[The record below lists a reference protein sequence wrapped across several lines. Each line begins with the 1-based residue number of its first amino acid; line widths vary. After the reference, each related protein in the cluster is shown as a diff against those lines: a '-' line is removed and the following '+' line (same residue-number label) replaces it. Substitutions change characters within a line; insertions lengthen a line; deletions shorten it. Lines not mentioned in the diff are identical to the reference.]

1 MRRTLLVIALAV
13 AFAVP
18 ARAQTA
24 APDEQTIADAYTY
37 LLARA
42 FVVRQEHTDLKEAG
56 VAYNTIKYNPL
67 GSADFVNPNFDVAYL
82 EAWFAIDDKTAA
94 ILEVPKIEG
103 RYYTAQI
110 LDEWGEVIANI
121 NERTVPSR
129 PYGKFALVGPGSNA
143 AIPAD
148 AARLE
153 LHSAK
158 AKMLARV
165 ELKTD
170 KDGAVR
176 LQRAF
181 KLATIGKPTIAPAA
195 PIKMF
200 TNKELMGAELFEGAE
215 PLMTSALDVMP
226 RAAELQQK
234 VRSVAKYIASG
245 PDSRAKV
252 DKLLREKVVPQFQE
266 YALTRSAP
274 YRNHW
279 VGAGITGNFG
289 GDFRLRT
296 SVNFAGL
303 WANNTD
309 EVIYFVAT
317 RDSEEKPLD
326 GSGSYV
332 MHFTPDRLPA
342 GAVDGYWSVIL
353 VGVPDYRVVPNP
365 LNRFNLNTYSPLKF
379 EADGSLKIAI
389 GPKAPTDIAEAN
401 WLPTAD
407 GKPFSLTFRCY
418 VPKAAVRDGK
428 WQPAAVTPIK

>member
-332 MHFTPDRLPA
+332 MHFTPDRLA
-342 GAVDGYWSVIL
+342 RIFRIL
-353 VGVPDYRVVPNP
+353 TRA
-365 LNRFNLNTYSPLKF
+365 RFRLS
-379 EADGSLKIAI
+379 I
-389 GPKAPTDIAEAN
+389 
-401 WLPTAD
+401 
-407 GKPFSLTFRCY
+407 
-418 VPKAAVRDGK
+418 
-428 WQPAAVTPIK
+428 